1 VSRTFISHDSG
12 MPAPAP
18 PPPGL
23 PPFGSTGQLLK
34 KISDVSYDTAW
45 EDERVAD
52 ADSIRE
58 APIDTRMY
66 GRQDA
71 GWALVPHGLPAGGED
86 GDILYREGPVEG
98 SAVWRPPVA
107 STVVLPALEFHLG
120 PFAFLADGTEA
131 PNSTKTFTAPTAGLP
146 TGYYCTPVA
155 IWAMRRT
162 ADGTPTPSG
171 SWSCELSWPDT
182 GGGPG
187 TFNPIGSTQNYA
199 QVFNANRVLLYSLA
213 GAAQPCMDPA
223 IGSFSWRFRF
233 TGGALL
239 TGPFSIQTGFL
250 GRLYPNV

>member
-1 VSRTFISHDSG
+1 MSGFISHFDPTLGTPGIPGQGVSPGGETDQILAKSG
-12 MPAPAP
+12 PADYATYWRDERTRNVIPEAP
-18 PPPGL
+18 VDGELYGRRDADWRPVVYPDGL
-23 PPFGSTGQLLK
+23 PDGGDPGDQL
-34 KISDVSYDTAW
+34 T
-45 EDERVAD
+45 RAD
-52 ADSIRE
+52 
-58 APIDTRMY
+58 
-66 GRQDA
+66 
-71 GWALVPHGLPAGGED
+71 D
-86 GDILYREGPVEG
+86 GA
-98 SAVWRPPVA
+98 AVWRPPV
-107 STVVLPALEFHLG
+107 VLPAIEFQLG
-120 PFAFLADGTEA
+120 PLDFIADGTEA
-131 PNSTKTFTAPTAGLP
+131 PNSIKSFSFPTTGLP
-146 TGYYCTPVA
+146 AGYFCTPVA

-199 QVFNANRVLLYSLA
+199 QVFNANRILLYSLA